1 MEDLKFAKCAD
12 CKFWDRSEDIGND
25 FHPHGFGLC
34 KAVEVDREDLWDGHG
49 ININER
55 LAMATCF
62 SEVIEGELL
71 TRAEFSCRLFEF
83 SGRRA
88 LT

>member
-1 MEDLKFAKCAD
+1 MEDLKFARCAD
-12 CKFWDRSEDIGND
+12 CKHWDRSEDIGND
-25 FHPHGFGLC
+25 FHQFGFGLC
-34 KAVEVDREDLWDGHG
+34 KAVEVDREDLWDS
-49 ININER
+49 NNLDKQ

-62 SEVIEGELL
+62 SEGIEGELL
-71 TRAEFSCRLFEF
+71 TRGEFSCRLFEF